1 MATKSSLYHGV
12 LPAMPCPFRD
22 DLSIDEDGLRALT
35 EWLLG
40 HDGITGL
47 VPNGHTG
54 EVNALTAPR
63 RAEVTRIVADQ
74 ARGRAPVIS
83 GLNCEGIA
91 EASEHAAMAR
101 DAGVRTT
108 AETVDYFTARLLRAR
123 LSADHRAALVAFL
136 DGELGTS
143 DVRAAMSY
151 LEEPLRHLLHLIMSA
166 PEYQLG

>member
-101 DAGVRTT
+101 DAGAQPPSKKRIPCGSRIPQCPRKHRERLRVLSGCDPPRT
-108 AETVDYFTARLLRAR
+108 YRL
-123 LSADHRAALVAFL
+123 D
-136 DGELGTS
+136 
-143 DVRAAMSY
+143 
-151 LEEPLRHLLHLIMSA
+151 
-166 PEYQLG
+166 